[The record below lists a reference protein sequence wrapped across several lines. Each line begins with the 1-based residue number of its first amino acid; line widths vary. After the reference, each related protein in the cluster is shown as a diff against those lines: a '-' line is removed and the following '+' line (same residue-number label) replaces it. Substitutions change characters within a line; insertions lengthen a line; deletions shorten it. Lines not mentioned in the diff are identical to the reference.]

1 MGLFKGKKKKDDEF
15 KKTENTDIEASDLA
29 EFNEFPEENYDEE
42 DLPEMPSPKQKEEP
56 KKNLSDEEEIEILKR
71 KIAKKEKDM
80 EEKRMQEENQNQ
92 GRGLSVTEVLDIIQ
106 ANTNRNLELLYL
118 IRKNY
123 GV

>member
-1 MGLFKGKKKKDDEF
+1 MVFGRKKKKDEEF
-15 KKTENTDIEASDLA
+15 KKIENTDVESSDLA
-29 EFNEFPEENYDEE
+29 EFNEFPEENYDKE
-42 DLPEMPSPKQKEEP
+42 DLPEIPSPKQKEEP
-56 KKNLSDEEEIEILKR
+56 KNNLSDEEEIELLKS